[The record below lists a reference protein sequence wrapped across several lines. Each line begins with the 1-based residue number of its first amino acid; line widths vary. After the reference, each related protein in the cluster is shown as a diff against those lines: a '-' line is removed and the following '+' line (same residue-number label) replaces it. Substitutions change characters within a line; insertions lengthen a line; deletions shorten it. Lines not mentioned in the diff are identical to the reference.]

1 LSSIL
6 VINIRKNKTMT
17 NKHTAFLAILSIFIL
32 ASCSREQSTSTGWD
46 YNNRKQGGFEKMD
59 KAEQI
64 PGPGLMFVE
73 GGRLTM
79 GRVEEDV
86 MYDWNNISKTVTISS
101 FYIDET
107 EVRNMDYVEYLHWI
121 KRHYVN
127 ENSPFFTGTARP
139 EIYTKALPDSL
150 VWRDKLGENEMFLNN
165 YLRHPAYREY
175 PVVGV
180 SWEQAND
187 YCIWRTDRVNERI
200 LINAGLL
207 MEVTHPDREG
217 VEVAFTTDG
226 YLHGS
231 EDYLANFVTEK
242 QKDRIRNITALKS
255 DDEGRYTN
263 MEDGL
268 LLPNYRLPTEAEWE
282 HAALGY
288 IGNNIG
294 ENHDNRKIYPWNGSG
309 LRNDTKKNQGQIMA
323 NFKRG
328 RGDNMGVAGSLNDD
342 ADITAPVRSYWP
354 NDYGLFNMAGNV
366 SEWVA
371 DVYRPITEQTTT
383 SDHRPFRG
391 NVYKTPQIN
400 QDAGPGENPYIID
413 EQGHIKD
420 TLVKSSD
427 NIYRRNY
434 KKANN
439 VNFLDGDIESQM
451 DTKWNDNKTEKSSQ
465 DTENI
470 KIDKINNNT
479 SKYKDSSFASN
490 SNEMYDYGNTTL
502 ISDRTRVYKGGSWK
516 DRAYWLNPGTRRF
529 LDQSQS
535 TDCIGFRCAM
545 DRVGPSKSE
554 LKQNQR
560 IEVDYSKAKQ

>member
-1 LSSIL
+1 
-6 VINIRKNKTMT
+6 MT

-107 EVRNMDYVEYLHWI
+107 EVRNMDYVEYLHWL

-139 EIYTKALPDSL
+139 EIFTKALPDSL

-165 YLRHPAYREY
+165 YLRNPAYREY

-207 MEVTHPDREG
+207 MEVTHPEREG
-217 VEVAFTTDG
+217 VELAFTTDG

-383 SDHRPFRG
+383 ADHRPFRG
-391 NVYKTPQIN
+391 NVYKTPQID

-451 DTKWNDNKTEKSSQ
+451 DTKWNDIKTEKSSQ
-465 DTENI
+465 DTENV

-479 SKYKDSSFASN
+479 AKYKDSTFASN

>member
-1 LSSIL
+1 
-6 VINIRKNKTMT
+6 MT

-86 MYDWNNISKTVTISS
+86 MYDWNNISKTVTVSS

-107 EVRNMDYVEYLHWI
+107 EVRNMDYVEYLHWL

-165 YLRHPAYREY
+165 YLRNPAYREY

-207 MEVTHPDREG
+207 MEVTHPEREG
-217 VEVAFTTDG
+217 VELAFTTDG

-242 QKDRIRNITALKS
+242 QKDSIRNITALKS

-383 SDHRPFRG
+383 ADHRPFRG
-391 NVYKTPQIN
+391 NVYKTPQID

-451 DTKWNDNKTEKSSQ
+451 DTKWNDIKTEKSSQ
-465 DTENI
+465 DTENV
-470 KIDKINNNT
+470 KIDKSNNNT
-479 SKYKDSSFASN
+479 AKYKDSTFASN

>member
-1 LSSIL
+1 
-6 VINIRKNKTMT
+6 MT

-383 SDHRPFRG
+383 ADHRPFRG
-391 NVYKTPQIN
+391 NVYKTPQID

-451 DTKWNDNKTEKSSQ
+451 DTKWNDIKTEKSSQ
-465 DTENI
+465 DTENV

-479 SKYKDSSFASN
+479 AKYKDSTFASN

>member
-1 LSSIL
+1 
-6 VINIRKNKTMT
+6 MT
-17 NKHTAFLAILSIFIL
+17 NKYTAFLVILSIFIL

-200 LINAGLL
+200 LINTGLL

-231 EDYLANFVTEK
+231 EDYLSNFVTEQ

-383 SDHRPFRG
+383 ADHRPFRG
-391 NVYKTPQIN
+391 NVYKTHQIDQN
-400 QDAGPGENPYIID
+400 AGPGENPYIID

-420 TLVKSSD
+420 TLVNSSD

-451 DTKWNDNKTEKSSQ
+451 GTKWNDNKTEKSSQ
-465 DTENI
+465 DTENV

-479 SKYKDSSFASN
+479 SKYKDSTFASN

-545 DRVGPSKSE
+545 DRIGPSKSE

>member
-1 LSSIL
+1 
-6 VINIRKNKTMT
+6 MT

-86 MYDWNNISKTVTISS
+86 MYDWNNISKTVTVSS
-101 FYIDET
+101 FYIDQT

-165 YLRHPAYREY
+165 YLRNPAYREY

-226 YLHGS
+226 YLRGS

-288 IGNNIG
+288 VGNNIG

-328 RGDNMGVAGSLNDD
+328 RGDNMGVAGSLNDE

-383 SDHRPFRG
+383 ADHRPFRG
-391 NVYKTPQIN
+391 NVYKTPQID

-439 VNFLDGDIESQM
+439 INFLDGDIESQM
-451 DTKWNDNKTEKSSQ
+451 DTKWNSDTTEKSSQ
-465 DTENI
+465 DTMNV
-470 KIDKINNNT
+470 KIDKWNQT
-479 SKYKDSSFASN
+479 ADKYEDNAFTSN

>member
-1 LSSIL
+1 
-6 VINIRKNKTMT
+6 MT

-383 SDHRPFRG
+383 SDHRPYRG

>member
-86 MYDWNNISKTVTISS
+86 MYDWNNISKTVTVSS
-101 FYIDET
+101 FYIDQT
-107 EVRNMDYVEYLHWI
+107 EVRNMDYVEYLHWL

-255 DDEGRYTN
+255 EDEGRYTN

-328 RGDNMGVAGSLNDD
+328 RGDNMGVAGSLNDE

-383 SDHRPFRG
+383 ADHRPFRG
-391 NVYKTPQIN
+391 NVYKTPQID

-420 TLVKSSD
+420 TLVSSSD

-439 VNFLDGDIESQM
+439 INFLDGDIESQM
-451 DTKWNDNKTEKSSQ
+451 DTKWNSDTTEKSILDQ
-465 DTENI
+465 EAV
-470 KIDKINNNT
+470 KIDKWNQT
-479 SKYKDSSFASN
+479 ADKYEDNAFTSN

>member
-1 LSSIL
+1 M
-6 VINIRKNKTMT
+6 INKNTV
-17 NKHTAFLAILSIFIL
+17 FLAIISISIIS
-32 ASCSREQSTSTGWD
+32 SCGTSNDSSTTGWE
-46 YNNRKQGGFEKMD
+46 YNQRKQGGFNFVDFK
-59 KAEQI
+59 EQT

-86 MYDWNNISKTVTISS
+86 MYDWNNISKTVTVSS

-107 EVRNMDYVEYLHWI
+107 EVRNIDYVEYLEWI
-121 KRHYVN
+121 KKHYVY

-139 EIYTKALPDSL
+139 EIYTQALPDTL

-200 LINAGLL
+200 LIEEGLI
-207 MEVTHPDREG
+207 MEITHPDREG
-217 VEVAFTTDG
+217 VEYPFTTDG

-242 QKDRIRNITALKS
+242 QKGKIKNLKVLKD

-263 MEDGL
+263 MEDGV

-288 IGNNIG
+288 IGNNVG
-294 ENHDNRKIYPWNGSG
+294 ENHEQRKIYPWNGSS
-309 LRNDTKKNQGQIMA
+309 LRNNTKQQQGTIMA

-342 ADITAPVRSYWP
+342 ADITAHVRSYWP
-354 NDYGLFNMAGNV
+354 NDYGLYNMAGNV

-383 SDHRPFRG
+383 ADHRPFRG
-391 NVYKTPQIN
+391 NVYKTHKIN
-400 QDAGPGENPYIID
+400 EDAGPGENPYIINV
-413 EQGHIKD
+413 EGHIQD
-420 TLVKSSD
+420 TLVSTSD

-439 VNFLDGDIESQM
+439 INFLDGDIESQM
-451 DTKWNDNKTEKSSQ
+451 DASWKEDTTERSET
-465 DTENI
+465 DEEAV
-470 KIDKINNNT
+470 KIDKWNQEAE
-479 SKYKDSSFASN
+479 KYEDQDFTSN

-535 TDCIGFRCAM
+535 SDCIGFRCAM
-545 DRVGPSKSE
+545 DRLGTSKSE
-554 LKQNQR
+554 LKSNQR
-560 IEVDYSKAKQ
+560 RGTDYSKRKQ

>member
-1 LSSIL
+1 
-6 VINIRKNKTMT
+6 MT

-86 MYDWNNISKTVTISS
+86 MYDWNNISKTVTVSS

-121 KRHYVN
+121 KIHYVN

-165 YLRHPAYREY
+165 YLRNPAYREY

-328 RGDNMGVAGSLNDD
+328 RGDNMGVAGSLNDE

-383 SDHRPFRG
+383 ADHRPFRG
-391 NVYKTPQIN
+391 NVYKTPQID

-420 TLVKSSD
+420 TLVSSSD

-439 VNFLDGDIESQM
+439 INFLDGDIESQM
-451 DTKWNDNKTEKSSQ
+451 DTKWNSDTTEKSILDQ
-465 DTENI
+465 EAV
-470 KIDKINNNT
+470 KIDKWNQT
-479 SKYKDSSFASN
+479 ADKDEDNAFTSN

>member
-1 LSSIL
+1 M
-6 VINIRKNKTMT
+6 INKNTIFFT
-17 NKHTAFLAILSIFIL
+17 ILSVFIIS
-32 ASCSREQSTSTGWD
+32 SCSKEHSTSTGWN
-46 YNNRKQGGFEKMD
+46 YNDRKQGGFEKQD
-59 KAEQI
+59 FVEQV
-64 PGPGLMFVE
+64 PGPGLVFVE

-86 MYDWNNISKTVTISS
+86 MYEWNNISKTVTVSS

-107 EVRNMDYVEYLHWI
+107 EVRNIDYLEYLDWI

-127 ENSPFFTGTARP
+127 ENSPFFTGTQRL
-139 EIYTKALPDSL
+139 EIYEKALPDTL
-150 VWRDKLGENEMFLNN
+150 VWRDKLGENETFLNN

-187 YCIWRTDRVNERI
+187 YCVWRTDRVNERI
-200 LINAGLL
+200 LINAGILL
-207 MEVTHPDREG
+207 EVTDEDRLG
-217 VEVAFTTDG
+217 VEYPFTTDG

-231 EDYLANFVTEK
+231 EDYVALFVDPDGK
-242 QKDRIRNITALKS
+242 MKKKIRNIKLEKT
-255 DDEGRYTN
+255 DDEGRYSN
-263 MEDGL
+263 LEDGI

-288 IGNNIG
+288 IGNNVG
-294 ENHDNRKIYPWNGSG
+294 ENHEQRKIYPWNGSS
-309 LRNDTKKNQGQIMA
+309 LRNNTKKNQGQIMA

-354 NDYGLFNMAGNV
+354 NDYGLYNMAGNV

-383 SDHRPFRG
+383 ADHRPYRG
-391 NVYKTPQIN
+391 NIYETAKLNP
-400 QDAGPGENPYIID
+400 DASPGENPYLID
-413 EQGHIKD
+413 SLGHIQQ
-420 TLVKSSD
+420 TEVNEND

-439 VNFLDGDIESQM
+439 INYLDGDIESQLNA
-451 DTKWNDNKTEKSSQ
+451 DWGNEIEETSETDNAKV
-465 DTENI
+465 
-470 KIDKINNNT
+470 KIDKRNKDV
-479 SKYKDSSFASN
+479 SKYEDDDFSSN

-502 ISDRTRVYKGGSWK
+502 ITDRTRVYKGGSWK

-535 TDCIGFRCAM
+535 SDCIGFRCAM

-554 LKQNQR
+554 LKSNQR
-560 IEVDYSKAKQ
+560 KGIDYSKPKGR

>member
-1 LSSIL
+1 
-6 VINIRKNKTMT
+6 MT
-17 NKHTAFLAILSIFIL
+17 NKYTAFLVILSIFIL

-200 LINAGLL
+200 LINTGLI

-231 EDYLANFVTEK
+231 EDYLANFVTEQ

-383 SDHRPFRG
+383 ADHRPFRG
-391 NVYKTPQIN
+391 NVYKTHQIDQN
-400 QDAGPGENPYIID
+400 AGPGENPYIID

-420 TLVKSSD
+420 TLVNSSD

-451 DTKWNDNKTEKSSQ
+451 GTKWNDNKTEKSSQ
-465 DTENI
+465 DTENV

-479 SKYKDSSFASN
+479 SKYKDSTFASN

-545 DRVGPSKSE
+545 DRIGPSKSE

>member
-1 LSSIL
+1 
-6 VINIRKNKTMT
+6 MT

-490 SNEMYDYGNTTL
+490 SNEMYEYGNTTL

>member
-1 LSSIL
+1 
-6 VINIRKNKTMT
+6 MT
-17 NKHTAFLAILSIFIL
+17 NKNTILIGILSVFIIS
-32 ASCSREQSTSTGWD
+32 SCSQSSSTRSSKESSTTGWK
-46 YNNRKQGGFEKMD
+46 YNDRKQGGFQNITNYK
-59 KAEQI
+59 EQT

-86 MYDWNNISKTVTISS
+86 MSEWNNISKTVTVSS
-101 FYIDET
+101 FYMDET
-107 EVRNMDYVEYLHWI
+107 EVRNLDYVEYLYWI
-121 KRHYVN
+121 QNHYIN
-127 ENSPFFTGTARP
+127 ENSPFFTGIARP
-139 EIYTKALPDSL
+139 EIYNKALPDTL
-150 VWRDKLGENEMFLNN
+150 VWRDKLGENEMFINN
-165 YLRHPAYREY
+165 YLRHPSYREY

-200 LINAGLL
+200 LIDAGLI

-217 VEVAFTTDG
+217 VEFPFTTDG

-242 QKDRIRNITALKS
+242 QKEKIDNLTVLKD

-294 ENHDNRKIYPWNGSG
+294 DNHEERKIYPWNGSG
-309 LRNDTKKNQGQIMA
+309 LRNSTKQNQGQMMA

-328 RGDNMGVAGSLNDD
+328 RGDNMGVAGSLNDE
-342 ADITAPVRSYWP
+342 ADITTHVRSYWP
-354 NDYGLFNMAGNV
+354 NDYGLYNMAGNV
-366 SEWVA
+366 SEWVS

-383 SDHRPFRG
+383 ADHRPFRG
-391 NVYKTPQIN
+391 NVFKKHKEKNDDGNY
-400 QDAGPGENPYIID
+400 EID
-413 EQGHIKD
+413 SLGHIVQ
-420 TLVKSSD
+420 TNVNSSD

-439 VNFLDGDIESQM
+439 INYLDGDIESQM
-451 DTKWNDNKTEKSSQ
+451 NTTWNTDTSETSDIDKSTVNIDKWNQKV
-465 DTENI
+465 I
-470 KIDKINNNT
+470 
-479 SKYKDSSFASN
+479 KYKDSTFTSN
-490 SNEMYDYGNTTL
+490 SNDMYDYANTTL

-529 LDQSQS
+529 LDQERAS
-535 TDCIGFRCAM
+535 DCIGFRCAM
-545 DRVGPSKSE
+545 DRVGSSQSD
-554 LKQNQR
+554 LKQNKR
-560 IEVDYSKAKQ
+560 REVDYSKAKK

>member
-1 LSSIL
+1 
-6 VINIRKNKTMT
+6 MT
-17 NKHTAFLAILSIFIL
+17 NKHTAFLAILSFFIL

-86 MYDWNNISKTVTISS
+86 MYDWNNISKTVTVSS

-107 EVRNMDYVEYLHWI
+107 EVRNMDYVEYLHWL

-165 YLRHPAYREY
+165 YLRNPAYREY

-328 RGDNMGVAGSLNDD
+328 RGDNMGVAGSLNDE

-383 SDHRPFRG
+383 ADHRPFRG
-391 NVYKTPQIN
+391 NVYKTPQID

-451 DTKWNDNKTEKSSQ
+451 DTKWNDIKTEKSSQ
-465 DTENI
+465 DTENV

-479 SKYKDSSFASN
+479 AKYKDSKFTSN

>member
-1 LSSIL
+1 
-6 VINIRKNKTMT
+6 MT
-17 NKHTAFLAILSIFIL
+17 NKYTAFLVILSIFIL

-200 LINAGLL
+200 LINTGLI

-231 EDYLANFVTEK
+231 EDYLANFVTEQ

-328 RGDNMGVAGSLNDD
+328 RGDNMGVAGSLNDE

-383 SDHRPFRG
+383 ADHRPFRG
-391 NVYKTPQIN
+391 NVYKTQQIDQN
-400 QDAGPGENPYIID
+400 AGPGENPYIID

-420 TLVKSSD
+420 TLVNSSD

-451 DTKWNDNKTEKSSQ
+451 GTKWNDNKTEKSSQ
-465 DTENI
+465 DTENV

-479 SKYKDSSFASN
+479 SKYKDSTFASN

-545 DRVGPSKSE
+545 DRIGPSKSE

>member
-1 LSSIL
+1 
-6 VINIRKNKTMT
+6 MT

-86 MYDWNNISKTVTISS
+86 MYDWNNISKTVTVSS
-101 FYIDET
+101 FYIDQT
-107 EVRNMDYVEYLHWI
+107 EVRNMDYVEYLHWL

-139 EIYTKALPDSL
+139 EIFTKALPDSL

-165 YLRHPAYREY
+165 YLRNPAYREY

-328 RGDNMGVAGSLNDD
+328 RGDNMGVAGSLNDE

-383 SDHRPFRG
+383 ADHRPFRG

-420 TLVKSSD
+420 TLVSSSD

-434 KKANN
+434 KKSNN
-439 VNFLDGDIESQM
+439 INFLDGDIESQM
-451 DTKWNDNKTEKSSQ
+451 DTKWNSDTTEKSILDQ
-465 DTENI
+465 EAV
-470 KIDKINNNT
+470 KIDKWNQT
-479 SKYKDSSFASN
+479 ADKYEDNAFTSN

>member
-1 LSSIL
+1 
-6 VINIRKNKTMT
+6 MT
-17 NKHTAFLAILSIFIL
+17 NKNTAFLAILGIL
-32 ASCSREQSTSTGWD
+32 ILSSCSREQSTSTGWD

-59 KAEQI
+59 KSEQI

-79 GRVEEDV
+79 GRIEEDV
-86 MYDWNNISKTVTISS
+86 MSDWNNISKTVSVSS

-121 KRHYVN
+121 KRHYVPN
-127 ENSPFFTGTARP
+127 DGPFFVASRVQ
-139 EIYTKALPDSL
+139 IYINALPDTL

-207 MEVTHPDREG
+207 MEVTHEDRENI
-217 VEVAFTTDG
+217 EYAFTTDG
-226 YLHGS
+226 YLHGPLS
-231 EDYLANFVTEK
+231 YLELFVTDD
-242 QKDRIRNITALKS
+242 QKKRIRNIVALK
-255 DDEGRYTN
+255 DNDEGRYTN

-294 ENHDNRKIYPWNGSG
+294 ENHNNRKVYPWSFDERNPSCESDG
-309 LRNDTKKNQGQIMA
+309 LRNGTRKNQGKMMA

-328 RGDNMGVAGSLNDD
+328 RGDNMGIAGSLNDE

-383 SDHRPFRG
+383 ADHRPFRG
-391 NVYKTPQIN
+391 NVFKTALL
-400 QDAGPGENPYIID
+400 DANGQNKID
-413 EQGHIKD
+413 TQGHITQTEVKD
-420 TLVKSSD
+420 I

-434 KKANN
+434 KKSNN
-439 VNFLDGDIESQM
+439 INYLDGDIESQM
-451 DTKWNDNKTEKSSQ
+451 GGTIKDLDENDTADVSTIN
-465 DTENI
+465 
-470 KIDKINNNT
+470 IDKRNLGKDT
-479 SKYKDSSFASN
+479 SGFDVNVKDFGN

-502 ISDRTRVYKGGSWK
+502 ISDKSRVYKGGSWK
-516 DRAYWLNPGTRRF
+516 DRAYWLSPGTRRF

-560 IEVDYSKAKQ
+560 IEVDYSKSK

>member
-1 LSSIL
+1 
-6 VINIRKNKTMT
+6 MT
-17 NKHTAFLAILSIFIL
+17 NKHTAFLAILSFFIL

-107 EVRNMDYVEYLHWI
+107 EVRNMDYVEYLHWL

-139 EIYTKALPDSL
+139 EIFTKALPDSL

-328 RGDNMGVAGSLNDD
+328 RGDNMGVAGSLNDE

-383 SDHRPFRG
+383 ADHRPFRG
-391 NVYKTPQIN
+391 NVYKTPQID

-451 DTKWNDNKTEKSSQ
+451 DTKWNDIKTEKSSQ
-465 DTENI
+465 DTENV

-479 SKYKDSSFASN
+479 AKYKDSTFASN

>member
-1 LSSIL
+1 
-6 VINIRKNKTMT
+6 MT

-86 MYDWNNISKTVTISS
+86 MYDWNNISKTVTVSS

-107 EVRNMDYVEYLHWI
+107 EVRNMDYVEYLHWL

-165 YLRHPAYREY
+165 YLRNPAYREY

-383 SDHRPFRG
+383 ADHRPFRG
-391 NVYKTPQIN
+391 NVYKTPQID

-451 DTKWNDNKTEKSSQ
+451 DTKWNDIKTEKSSQ
-465 DTENI
+465 DTENV

-479 SKYKDSSFASN
+479 AKYKDSTFASN

>member
-86 MYDWNNISKTVTISS
+86 MYDWNNISKTVTVSS

-107 EVRNMDYVEYLHWI
+107 EVRNMDYLEYLHWI
-121 KRHYVN
+121 KRYYVDA
-127 ENSPFFTGTARP
+127 NSPFFTGIDP
-139 EIYTKALPDSL
+139 DFGIKIYEKALPDTL

-165 YLRHPAYREY
+165 YLRNPAYREY

-328 RGDNMGVAGSLNDD
+328 RGDNMGVAGSLNDE

-383 SDHRPFRG
+383 ADHRPFRG
-391 NVYKTPQIN
+391 NVYKTPKIN

-420 TLVKSSD
+420 TLVSSSD

-434 KKANN
+434 KKSNN
-439 VNFLDGDIESQM
+439 INFLDGDIESQM
-451 DTKWNDNKTEKSSQ
+451 DTKWNSDTTEKSILDQ
-465 DTENI
+465 EAV
-470 KIDKINNNT
+470 KIDKWNQT
-479 SKYKDSSFASN
+479 ADKYEDNAFTSN

-516 DRAYWLNPGTRRF
+516 DRAYWF
-529 LDQSQS
+529 
-535 TDCIGFRCAM
+535 
-545 DRVGPSKSE
+545 
-554 LKQNQR
+554 NQ
-560 IEVDYSKAKQ
+560 

>member
-1 LSSIL
+1 
-6 VINIRKNKTMT
+6 MT

-86 MYDWNNISKTVTISS
+86 MYDWNNISKTVTVSS

-107 EVRNMDYVEYLHWI
+107 EVRNMDYVEYLHWL

-139 EIYTKALPDSL
+139 EIFTKALPDSL

-165 YLRHPAYREY
+165 YLRNPAYREY

-242 QKDRIRNITALKS
+242 QKDRIRNITALKP

-383 SDHRPFRG
+383 ADHRPFRG
-391 NVYKTPQIN
+391 NVYKTPQID

-439 VNFLDGDIESQM
+439 INFLDGDIESQM
-451 DTKWNDNKTEKSSQ
+451 DTKWNDIKTEKSSQ
-465 DTENI
+465 DTENV

-479 SKYKDSSFASN
+479 AKYKDSTFASN

>member
-1 LSSIL
+1 
-6 VINIRKNKTMT
+6 MT
-17 NKHTAFLAILSIFIL
+17 NKHTAFLAILSFFIL

-86 MYDWNNISKTVTISS
+86 MYDWNNISKTVTVSS

-107 EVRNMDYVEYLHWI
+107 EVRNMDYVEYLHWL

-165 YLRHPAYREY
+165 YLRNPAYREY

-207 MEVTHPDREG
+207 MEVTHPEREG
-217 VEVAFTTDG
+217 VELAFTTDG

-383 SDHRPFRG
+383 ADHRPFRG
-391 NVYKTPQIN
+391 NVYKTPQID

-420 TLVKSSD
+420 TLVSSSD

-451 DTKWNDNKTEKSSQ
+451 DTKWNDIKTEKSSQ
-465 DTENI
+465 DTENV

-479 SKYKDSSFASN
+479 AKYKDSKFTSN